1 MKMRIMDENEN
12 TVKHNKSD
20 GDDLKKVIALFL
32 NSNHVPDHFLKL
44 VPSPHNSM
52 RKTKLLSLFYQ

>member
-20 GDDLKKVIALFL
+20 RDDLKKKSD
-32 NSNHVPDHFLKL
+32 SNC
-44 VPSPHNSM
+44 S
-52 RKTKLLSLFYQ
+52 

>member
-32 NSNHVPDHFLKL
+32 NSNHVPDPFHKL
-44 VPSPHNSM
+44 PPS
-52 RKTKLLSLFYQ
+52 

>member
-20 GDDLKKVIALFL
+20 GVDLKKSDSTILEF
-32 NSNHVPDHFLKL
+32 
-44 VPSPHNSM
+44 
-52 RKTKLLSLFYQ
+52 